1 MKTTKEKLL
10 ILDDELLILRSLEHL
25 LEDDFEVFATS
36 DARGALELARE
47 HDFAVILCDE
57 RMPAISGH
65 EFLRRVREISKATR
79 IMITGYADMTA
90 LTEAIN
96 GGQIFAYIS
105 KPWEPIKLKAE
116 VAAAEV
122 HFKLVREVDQERALL
137 HALMEN
143 IPDLIFFKDCEFR
156 FTRVNRAL
164 ARILGANDSNECVG
178 KTDSDYFGARDADRW
193 RRQEEELVR
202 SGQPQTDQI
211 ERFDKTGG
219 GQTWMSITRAP
230 MFDRN
235 GQVSGIAGIARD
247 ITALKNGEEMIS
259 RSEQSLASAQQIAQL
274 GNWEVALTGPDAVPL
289 EQSYRCSQEL
299 YRIYGVDPGTFQPSR
314 FSLLH
319 AVHPEDYDAVLLA
332 TDYGRTT
339 GKPFRSEHRIIK
351 GDGAV
356 RYVLEQAVITF
367 DGNQRPVAMIGT
379 VQDVTERRELEEQF
393 HQAQRLESVGLL
405 AGGVAH
411 DFNNLLSVIN
421 GYSYMMLMDLKAD
434 SPYYER
440 VSEINLAGERA
451 AALTSQLLAF
461 SRKQVVIPTVV
472 CLNDSILEIKR
483 MIARIIGEDIHIVIN
498 LSPEAGNVMAD
509 AGQIQQIVM
518 NLAVNARDAM
528 RLGGTLRIETT
539 PETFD
544 GKNTLGG
551 EPRSGHFVL
560 LTVADTGIGMTENIR
575 AHIFEPFFTT
585 KDVGKGTGLGLAT
598 VYAIVKQVGGWV
610 EVLSKPGEGAIF
622 KVYLPR
628 IGEPVTADQHAPR
641 RSTSGTEAIL
651 VVEDQAEVRA
661 YVVAALKLYGYSV
674 FEAGGAQ
681 DACRIWDSL
690 PEAPAMIVTDVVMF
704 GANGRDLAQ
713 ELREKQPGLRVL
725 YMSGYPDVVM
735 EQHGQERGSG
745 YIGKPFGPE
754 PLAAKIREILDLAWA

>member
-1 MKTTKEKLL
+1 MKTAKEKLL

-25 LEDDFEVFATS
+25 LEDDYEVFTTG
-36 DARGALELARE
+36 DAQTALGLARE
-47 HDFAVILCDE
+47 HDIAVILCDE
-57 RMPAISGH
+57 RMPEISGH
-65 EFLRRVREISKATR
+65 EFLSCVRDVSKATR
-79 IMITGYADMTA
+79 IMITGYADMSA
-90 LTEAIN
+90 LAEAVN
-96 GGQIFAYIS
+96 SGQIFAYIA
-105 KPWEPIKLKAE
+105 KPWEPLKLKAA

-137 HALMEN
+137 RALMEN

-156 FTRVNRAL
+156 FTRVNQAL
-164 ARILGANDSNECVG
+164 TRILGASDSNECVG
-178 KTDSDYFGARDADRW
+178 RSDSDYFESGDADRW
-193 RRQEEELVR
+193 RRQEEELMR
-202 SGQPQTDQI
+202 SGLPQIDQI
-211 ERFDKTGG
+211 ERFDKVQGAHS
-219 GQTWMSITRAP
+219 WMSITKVP

-247 ITALKNGEEMIS
+247 ITALKNSEEMIR
-259 RSEQSLASAQQIAQL
+259 RSEQSLAYAQQIAQL

-289 EQSYRCSQEL
+289 EESYRCSEEL
-299 YRIYGVDPGTFQPSR
+299 YRIYGVDPQTFHANLSSFFQ
-314 FSLLH
+314 
-319 AVHPEDYDAVLLA
+319 AVHPEDHDAVLQA
-332 TDYGRTT
+332 NDCARAT
-339 GKPFRSEHRIIK
+339 GKPFSNEHRIIR
-351 GDGAV
+351 GDGTV
-356 RYVLEQAVITF
+356 RYVLEQVVITL

-379 VQDVTERRELEEQF
+379 VQDMTERRELEEQF

-421 GYSYMMLMDLKAD
+421 GYSYMMLMDLAPE
-434 SPYYER
+434 SPHYER

-483 MIARIIGEDIHIVIN
+483 MITRIIGEDIHIVTN

-539 PETFD
+539 TETFGGD
-544 GKNTLGG
+544 TRGGG
-551 EPRSGHFVL
+551 EARSGHFML
-560 LTVADTGIGMTENIR
+560 LTVADTGIGMTEDIR
-575 AHIFEPFFTT
+575 TRIFEPFFTT

-598 VYAIVKQVGGWV
+598 VYGIVKQVGGWV
-610 EVLSKPGEGAIF
+610 EVLSKPGEGATF
-622 KVYLPR
+622 KIYLPR
-628 IGEPVTADQHAPR
+628 IGEPVTADRQAVR
-641 RSTSGTEAIL
+641 RSTSGSEAIL

-681 DACRIWDSL
+681 DAYRIWDSL
-690 PEAPAMIVTDVVMF
+690 PQAPAMVVTDVVML
-704 GANGRDLAQ
+704 GANGRNLAR
-713 ELREKQPGLRVL
+713 ELREKQPDLRVL
-725 YMSGYPDVVM
+725 YMSGYPDLVM
-735 EQHGQERGSG
+735 EQHALERGSG
-745 YIGKPFGPE
+745 YIDKPFGPE
-754 PLAAKIREILDLAWA
+754 PLAAKIREILDFAWT

>member
-1 MKTTKEKLL
+1 
-10 ILDDELLILRSLEHL
+10 
-25 LEDDFEVFATS
+25 
-36 DARGALELARE
+36 
-47 HDFAVILCDE
+47 
-57 RMPAISGH
+57 MPEMSGH
-65 EFLRRVREISKATR
+65 EFLRSVREISKATR
-79 IMITGYADMTA
+79 IMITGYADMSA

-96 GGQIFAYIS
+96 GGQIFAYIA
-105 KPWEPIKLKAE
+105 KPWEPVKLKAE

-122 HFKLVREVDQERALL
+122 HFRLVREVDQERALL

-143 IPDLIFFKDCEFR
+143 IPDLIFFKDCQLR
-156 FTRVNRAL
+156 FTRVNQAL
-164 ARILGANDSNECVG
+164 TRTLGANSSNECIG
-178 KTDSDYFGARDADRW
+178 RSDSDYFESGDADRW

-202 SGQPQTDQI
+202 SGLPQTDQI
-211 ERFDKTGG
+211 ELFSNAQGG
-219 GQTWMSITRAP
+219 HTWMSVTKVP
-230 MFDRN
+230 MFDWN

-247 ITALKNGEEMIS
+247 ITALKNGEEMIR
-259 RSEQSLASAQQIAQL
+259 RSEQSLAHAQQIAHL
-274 GNWEVALTGPDAVPL
+274 GNWEVTLTGPDAVPL
-289 EQSYRCSQEL
+289 EQSYRCSDEL
-299 YRIYGVDPGTFQPSR
+299 YRIYGVDPQTFQPSG
-314 FSLLH
+314 FNFLQ
-319 AVHPEDYDAVLLA
+319 AVHPEDQDAVIEA
-332 TDYGRTT
+332 TDHARTT
-339 GKPFRSEHRIIK
+339 GKPFSNEHRIIK
-351 GDGAV
+351 GDGTV
-356 RYVLEQAVITF
+356 RYVLEQAVITL
-367 DGNQRPVAMIGT
+367 DADQRPVAMIGT

-421 GYSYMMLMDLKAD
+421 GYSYMMLMDLKPD
-434 SPYYER
+434 SPHYER

-461 SRKQVVIPTVV
+461 SRKQVVVPTVV
-472 CLNDSILEIKR
+472 CLNDSIVEIKR

-498 LSPEAGNVMAD
+498 LSPDAGNVMAD

-539 PETFD
+539 TKTFD
-544 GKNTLGG
+544 GKNTRGGG
-551 EPRSGHFVL
+551 EPHSGHFVL
-560 LTVADTGIGMTENIR
+560 LTVADTGIGMTEDIR

-610 EVLSKPGEGAIF
+610 EVISKPGDGATF
-622 KVYLPR
+622 KIYLPR
-628 IGEPVTADQHAPR
+628 IGEPVTADQNAAR
-641 RSTSGTEAIL
+641 RSTSGSEAIL
-651 VVEDQAEVRA
+651 VVEDQSEVRA
-661 YVVAALKLYGYSV
+661 YVVAALKLYGYNV
-674 FEAGGAQ
+674 FEASGAQ

-690 PEAPAMIVTDVVMF
+690 PQAPAMVVTDVVMF

-713 ELREKQPGLRVL
+713 ELRAKQPGLRVL

-745 YIGKPFGPE
+745 YIDKPFGPE
-754 PLAAKIREILDLAWA
+754 PLAAKIREVFDLVYS